1 MSLGLL
7 TILAYSF
14 SALVTAL
21 HQPLSRYHLWNRKS
35 MSVMASLFTGTRQL
49 KPQPSGWAYVATGNE
64 AVRSQPMVR
73 TYATIPW

>member
-1 MSLGLL
+1 
-7 TILAYSF
+7 
-14 SALVTAL
+14 
-21 HQPLSRYHLWNRKS
+21 

-73 TYATIPW
+73 TYGNIPW